1 MLEQAKNTCEQVF
14 GKRLRELRKENGYT
28 IEQFSDM
35 VGISK
40 STLGYYENDKRMPD
54 IEILARIANVLNV
67 NADYLIGRTN
77 TTAQKGKMKTVC
89 EFTGLSDTAAD
100 FLSELLKHR
109 RYGTLDKLNYLIEDF
124 ANDCDEDYDMQG
136 SKNLENTSSILN
148 ALFSYMEKYSRYENA
163 LDFMEIE
170 DVARRQKAETVYREL
185 LIRRIIDAVKVGT
198 EEYKE
203 QHKPW
208 EWFRSIEKPPS
219 VCARRPLPVAFFST

>member
-28 IEQFSDM
+28 IDQFADM

-89 EFTGLSDTAAD
+89 EFTGLYDRAAD
-100 FLSELLKHR
+100 FLSELLKHQ
-109 RYGTLDKLNYLIEDF
+109 RYGILDKLNYLIEDF
-124 ANDCDEDYDMQG
+124 ANDCNEDYDMQG
-136 SKNLENTSSILN
+136 QRNLEDTSSILN
-148 ALFSYMEKYSRYENA
+148 ALFSYMEKYSRFENA

-208 EWFRSIEKPPS
+208 E
-219 VCARRPLPVAFFST
+219 